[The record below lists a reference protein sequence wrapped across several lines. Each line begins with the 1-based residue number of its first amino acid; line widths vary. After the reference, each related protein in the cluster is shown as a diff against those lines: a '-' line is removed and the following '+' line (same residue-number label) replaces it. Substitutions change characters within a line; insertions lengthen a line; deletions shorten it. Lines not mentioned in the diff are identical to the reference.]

1 MSIAPAFLIDNWVL
15 SATVTGAQDTTM
27 VLDFGRE
34 LYAIGTVGDDEPDMA
49 NLLDYRPTR
58 RLRTRNF
65 SNSLQVALDFGQ
77 DRAVDVLAVLGCNVG
92 PSGGIILEL
101 LDSSDAVIRTD
112 TITPAS
118 GVTDHLLALPLTGS
132 PAASIEARSLRIT
145 AYDPQLDYIE
155 VGAVI
160 AGPVVMLDHG
170 MSFGWQNTYQ
180 DNSDVARTGR
190 AGVSVSGDRPWRDV
204 SIPLDFV
211 SDANAT
217 NLLTRMGLE
226 NGRRIPVLWLKDF
239 VRDQHPYAGDWLY
252 GLITDV
258 IDLGQ
263 RQAMFDADG
272 EVWQSRVQLTQLPSD
287 ATSGLVEAVLS
298 IAVDPTSIDFTPG
311 SAVVFQGTFSDETVN
326 IAASAVNTGT
336 ISGSVSIAGSD
347 YTVIGNT
354 AFSLAPG
361 EDIDVT
367 IRFAPSQAGE
377 RTGTL
382 SVAHDAQNQSSPVA
396 VSLTGEGAAD
406 AVYYV
411 FSDTDKAAAISLSEG
426 NLKATM
432 GATETDP
439 DAGSVRVQPG
449 KSSGAWYVEIDNVA
463 GVAATGNGG
472 SHKVGVALG
481 SANLGQFLGHNLNG
495 WAYAVT
501 GHKYSRNIGPAQ
513 ISFGDSWT
521 NGDVIGIAFSIVSGT
536 LKVWF
541 AKNNTWQDSGDPAA
555 GTGEAFSASIAAG
568 QTVHPAISIRDSGGV
583 AKINCGQN
591 SFTYSP
597 PTGFLAGFGDNF

>member
-1 MSIAPAFLIDNWVL
+1 MTIAPAFLIDNWVL
-15 SATVTGAQDTTM
+15 SATATGSQDVTLS
-27 VLDFGRE
+27 LDFGRDI
-34 LYAIGTVGDDEPDMA
+34 YAIGTVGDDEPDLA

-65 SNSLQVALDFGQ
+65 SNSLQVTLDFGQ
-77 DRAVDVLAVLGCNVG
+77 DRAVDVLGVLGCNAG

-118 GVTDHLLALPLTGS
+118 GVTDHLLILPLTGS

-160 AGPVVMLDHG
+160 AGPVVTLDHG

-211 SDANAT
+211 SDANAS
-217 NLLTRMGLE
+217 NLLIRMGLE

-239 VRDQHPYAGDWLY
+239 DRDTLAYAGDWLY
-252 GLITDV
+252 GLIADV
-258 IDLGQ
+258 IDRGQ
-263 RQAMFDADG
+263 RQAMFDAAG
-272 EVWQSRVQLTQLPSD
+272 EVWQSRVLLTQLPSD
-287 ATSGLVEAVLS
+287 ATSGLVDSVLS
-298 IAVDPTSIDFTPG
+298 IEVDPTSIDFTPG
-311 SAVVFQGTFSDETVN
+311 SAVVFQGAFSDETVN
-326 IAASAVNTGT
+326 IAAAAVNTGT
-336 ISGSVSIAGSD
+336 ISGTVSIAGSD
-347 YTVIGNT
+347 YTVQGNT

-367 IRFAPSQAGE
+367 VRFAPSEAGE

-406 AVYYV
+406 PVYYT
-411 FSDTDKAAAISLSEG
+411 FSSVDKHPAISLSEG
-426 NLKATM
+426 NLKATNSV
-432 GATETDP
+432 TQTTP
-439 DAGSVRVQPG
+439 DADAARVQPG
-449 KSSGAWYVEIDNVA
+449 KVSGAWYVEYSALASVSASGVGSHHLGLAAGIANIGQYIGYNVNGWSYSCTGSKYEG
-463 GVAATGNGG
+463 GVGG
-472 SHKVGVALG
+472 S
-481 SANLGQFLGHNLNG
+481 
-495 WAYAVT
+495 
-501 GHKYSRNIGPAQ
+501 
-513 ISFGDSWT
+513 SFGDAYTDS
-521 NGDVIGIAFSIVSGT
+521 DVIGMAWSIVSNT
-536 LKVWF
+536 LKIWWS
-541 AKNNTWQDSGDPAA
+541 KNGTWQDSGDPAA
-555 GTGEAFSASIAAG
+555 GTGEAFSIDVTG
-568 QTVHPAISIRDSGGV
+568 LGWIMPAISLRDSSDV

-591 SFTYSP
+591 SFTYSAP
-597 PTGFLAGFGDNF
+597 AGFSAGFGDNF